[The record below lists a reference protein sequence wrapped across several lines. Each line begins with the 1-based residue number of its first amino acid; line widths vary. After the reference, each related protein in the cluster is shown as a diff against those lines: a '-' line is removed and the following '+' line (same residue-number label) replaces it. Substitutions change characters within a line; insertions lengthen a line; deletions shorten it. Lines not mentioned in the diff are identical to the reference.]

1 MLALARIIVQ
11 EALRRRQEAERIKW
25 ERQRELF
32 RAAEEA
38 NKLGGS
44 RRDSQLTYPEYAM
57 TEGELLQQPGE
68 VLPPNIS
75 DDAFS
80 IDGLEQVGLWSFGS
94 SRSFGWLWSA
104 QLLRLGCVSEGGFK
118 CPQPQLTMRST
129 RCCL

>member
-80 IDGLEQVGLWSFGS
+80 IDGLEHGWPMVLWIFTL
-94 SRSFGWLWSA
+94 FWL
-104 QLLRLGCVSEGGFK
+104 VVE
-118 CPQPQLTMRST
+118 CPAIAT
-129 RCCL
+129 RVCFRRWF